1 MGSEMS
7 DAESFRL
14 VDLAFRAWRTRWNKR
29 GMEEEMD
36 GVRRM
41 EDEETCREA
50 ALRIKHRWSAH
61 SVDHDVMSYFS
72 RAREDRLSDLTY
84 VAPLTVDQFE
94 GEGKGKEARR
104 AGLHTFLE
112 KLRGSQHG
120 TRVSAGAIGERREC
134 KKRLRKHR

>member
-14 VDLAFRAWRTRWNKR
+14 VDLAFRAWMTRWNKQ

-41 EDEETCREA
+41 EDEEACREA

-61 SVDHDVMSYFS
+61 SGDHDVMSYFS
-72 RAREDRLSDLTY
+72 RVRDLEMERLRNLTY
-84 VAPLTVDQFE
+84 VAPLTEEKGKDE
-94 GEGKGKEARR
+94 KGTEEKGKEET
-104 AGLHTFLE
+104 GNEDMCPTSTDWD
-112 KLRGSQHG
+112 SQ
-120 TRVSAGAIGERREC
+120 C
-134 KKRLRKHR
+134 W